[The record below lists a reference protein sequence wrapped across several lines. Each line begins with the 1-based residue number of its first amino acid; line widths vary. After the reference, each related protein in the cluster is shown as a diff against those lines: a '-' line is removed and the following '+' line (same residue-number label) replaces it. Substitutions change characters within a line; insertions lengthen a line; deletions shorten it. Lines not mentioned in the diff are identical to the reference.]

1 MNRRWVAF
9 WVVIG
14 LAALGL
20 RLYRLDAQSLWLDE
34 GNSWAIAMQP
44 WSVLI
49 RDLVLPN
56 AAYPLYHLVLKAWI
70 GLAGASEWALR
81 WPSAL
86 AGALSVP
93 LLALAAQA
101 AAPDEQRRT
110 IVTAAAALIGLL
122 SPFALWY
129 AQEAKVYALVLLVSA
144 ALLWLALRAAQRDQ
158 PADWGWLIGLAIVAF
173 FIHRLT
179 ALLALSAA
187 LIWLL
192 SRPRRYAWPIAAGSL
207 LVGVGMIA
215 AMAAGIGS
223 DRAASGASIAA
234 DPLRALWLT
243 FTRFSLDRWPGD
255 LPWWWLGPWLLLLG
269 LGMNTLRTAP
279 RPTALVIGMMGGVP
293 LALFGLQL
301 FFTRLYEAR
310 YLMIIF
316 PVWVV
321 VVAMG
326 TAPRNTGPGVGV
338 WRELGALALAGAL
351 ITSGLSLFQP
361 RFGLFS
367 GDPVKEQYREAIA
380 ELARRVHPDDAVV
393 IHPGYLRPLYDYYMA
408 RSNTDPAPPPITFA
422 NFWTGENNYSQREWD
437 AERRVSLA
445 GYTRSFLLIAPDH
458 ARTVDPPLPG
468 DEYGLVGNFW
478 AFSREQRT
486 WPCGIWRFQGVHLF
500 CQEAPEAYITG
511 AVVQPATPATVT
523 FGDDLQL
530 LGYTLKATTPAGPG
544 VYRAGGNIPLSLF
557 WDVRQPLTEDYSLFI
572 HLCRDCDQPPVAG
585 DDGQPLAGYL
595 PTSTWLPGKPAR
607 DDRAVHV
614 PCDLPSGEYR
624 LLIGWYRPSDP
635 SPEGRLPVRGAGALG
650 AGRLWL
656 TTIEVVRDGH
666 SSAEGRAA
674 LCPYDRAGQR
684 GASPLFNGERFREA
698 IKAENVLLT
707 SRR

>member
-1 MNRRWVAF
+1 MRWSWSVF
-9 WVVIG
+9 FILSG
-14 LAALGL
+14 LAALVL

-34 GNSWAIAMQP
+34 GNSWAMAMQP
-44 WSVLI
+44 WSVLVL
-49 RDLVLPN
+49 DLVQPN
-56 AAYPLYHLVLKAWI
+56 AAYPLYHLLLKAWMAV
-70 GLAGASEWALR
+70 AGTSEWALR
-81 WPSAL
+81 LPSAL

-93 LLALAAQA
+93 LLALAARA
-101 AAPDEQRRT
+101 AAPTDRRRA
-110 IVTAAAALIGLL
+110 IVTVAATLIGMW

-144 ALLWLALRAAQRDQ
+144 AMLWLTLRAVQHDRT
-158 PADWGWLIGLAIVAF
+158 ADWGWLFGLAIVAF

-179 ALLALSAA
+179 ALLTLSAA
-187 LIWLL
+187 LIWLF
-192 SRPRRYAWPIAAGSL
+192 SRPRRYAWLIAAGL
-207 LVGVGMIA
+207 LLIGVGMIA

-255 LPWWWLGPWLLLLG
+255 VPWVWCVPWLVLMVLG
-269 LGMNTLRTAP
+269 LIVVRTVSQRTAP
-279 RPTALVIGMMGGVP
+279 VLGIMGGVP
-293 LALFGLQL
+293 LLLFSLQL
-301 FFTRLYEAR
+301 VFTRLYEAR

-321 VVAMG
+321 V
-326 TAPRNTGPGVGV
+326 
-338 WRELGALALAGAL
+338 LALGLAPQRGGSGWRSATVIGSLALSGVL
-351 ITSGLSLFQP
+351 ITGGLSLFQP

-367 GDPVKEQYREAIA
+367 GDPVKEQYREAIT
-380 ELARRVHPDDAVV
+380 ELARRLHPDDAVV
-393 IHPGYLRPLYDYYMA
+393 VHPGYLRPLYDYYMA
-408 RSNTDPAPPPITFA
+408 RLSADPAPSPLTFA
-422 NFWTGENNYSQREWD
+422 NFWMGETGYSQRDWD
-437 AERRVSLA
+437 AERRVALA
-445 GYTRSFLLIAPDH
+445 GYTRSFLVIAPNH

-511 AVVQPATPATVT
+511 AIIEPVTPVTAT
-523 FGDDLQL
+523 FGDDLML

-557 WDVRQPLTEDYSLFI
+557 WDVRRPLAEDYSLFI
-572 HLCRDCDQPPVAG
+572 HLCRDCEQPPVAG

-607 DDRAVHV
+607 DDRAIHI
-614 PCDLPSGEYR
+614 PHDLPPGEYQ
-624 LLIGWYRPSDP
+624 LLIGWYRPTDP
-635 SPEGRLPVRGAGALG
+635 SPEGRLPVRGEGALG

-656 TTIEVVRDGH
+656 ATIEIIGDD
-666 SSAEGRAA
+666 EGRRGDTDA
-674 LCPYDRAGQR
+674 LARTSLSQLGSPSRYKIVVDVWHHQRAY
-684 GASPLFNGERFREA
+684 L
-698 IKAENVLLT
+698 
-707 SRR
+707 SR